1 MKKNII
7 ILILYL
13 IFGNLKSSA
22 QDINII
28 ERIREAHFDK
38 GEPLDTTYL
47 NNCLKSNDKTTVR
60 LAKGVLGNY
69 LIERASA
76 VGEKYWVDL
85 STDYISQY
93 KTAWFNDKTT
103 LNEEFLVFDD
113 LFRIC
118 MVLKKYYFFHM
129 ILGSL
134 HDQNIYL
141 INQTYYLYTELKTG
155 NLYNFLDYNTV
166 YKDKFHKDFTN
177 QYNLFNDKVK
187 SRILLNIS
195 AINFKN
201 LDSVKIEDFKSDI
214 KKFTKNSIPKLNSIE
229 DILFNLSYLN
239 FIEDTIAYKIANKNI
254 EFILS
259 KKYMPPFILQLELEN
274 VRLEQDE
281 LTHKLLY
288 AIAIEKYDFYT
299 GYNIALSDH
308 LNTLLLY
315 RGKVFNEID
324 KLHNLTYNR
333 YIKTVNL
340 ENEKSLDSLIYKID
354 IIRKN
359 SEWFILEPDWLNLKH
374 EIVSRAG
381 NPIFFTQELLNSKY
395 TNNLWLKGYNIGDS
409 LDSVYKS
416 TDYHKNIDEVNT
428 FHGID
433 NLIKY
438 FLNTPDNV
446 IANDT
451 SVLVKIDAIYKLLN
465 YIKSNDYY
473 NLESITYDK
482 LLLKQQLDKYI
493 IILQNILFI
502 KKEFKI
508 YEDVCK
514 IDDIY
519 FTRDKEDNI
528 DESLYVITSKAR
540 YLAFKEYATQKELAN
555 FDSLF
560 TKTYPVEINKML
572 KDHNLSSFRSL
583 LMTSNIKDVIFDI
596 KSRKNISD
604 SICLSL
610 LVLNDFLVNGYD
622 ERWINQEIN
631 LEVSSKRYLI
641 NAYKNKIF
649 CIDNTKLDTKKYIN
663 SEEPYVEID
672 EMFKNDSIGKKPKRV
687 IDSSSLLMY
696 FIANDLN
703 KYNLKGN
710 DIIKNL
716 KEENLF
722 LYGVYVSIKED
733 KLIKLISIDSLKRIF
748 NFYEPKQNNF
758 NPKHFFEEFSKNSS
772 TLYDILLKPFDSSL
786 IKDTI
791 VKLISPDGINS
802 IPIDYLF
809 ALKNKQYINF
819 VEYGSLYKSVF
830 KNEGLTFNKADSL
843 AVFSEMT
850 YNNIYCN
857 LNKSTNEKTRSGIM
871 PLKNS
876 FEERS
881 KITNYI
887 KNKLYIKN
895 EASKESFVNT
905 LISNKYSIIHLITHG
920 TYITNNTLKSMV
932 SDDEALSMKNNDE
945 RQVLIFSSDSASKE
959 NTNQNNILTAME
971 VIYFENLSKIKLIFL
986 SACETG
992 VSDINVYSKLGYQG
1006 FVNNFLERG
1015 VKSIIATRWKVGDSN
1030 SVRFAEKYYSNLV
1043 LTKDFQKAFY
1053 ETKKYFFN
1061 AKEAPFLWTSYV
1073 FVQ

>member
-1 MKKNII
+1 
-7 ILILYL
+7 
-13 IFGNLKSSA
+13 
-22 QDINII
+22 
-28 ERIREAHFDK
+28 
-38 GEPLDTTYL
+38 
-47 NNCLKSNDKTTVR
+47 
-60 LAKGVLGNY
+60 
-69 LIERASA
+69 
-76 VGEKYWVDL
+76 
-85 STDYISQY
+85 
-93 KTAWFNDKTT
+93 
-103 LNEEFLVFDD
+103 
-113 LFRIC
+113 
-118 MVLKKYYFFHM
+118 M

-540 YLAFKEYATQKELAN
+540 YLAFK
-555 FDSLF
+555 
-560 TKTYPVEINKML
+560 
-572 KDHNLSSFRSL
+572 
-583 LMTSNIKDVIFDI
+583 
-596 KSRKNISD
+596 
-604 SICLSL
+604 
-610 LVLNDFLVNGYD
+610 
-622 ERWINQEIN
+622 
-631 LEVSSKRYLI
+631 
-641 NAYKNKIF
+641 
-649 CIDNTKLDTKKYIN
+649 
-663 SEEPYVEID
+663 
-672 EMFKNDSIGKKPKRV
+672 
-687 IDSSSLLMY
+687 
-696 FIANDLN
+696 
-703 KYNLKGN
+703 
-710 DIIKNL
+710 
-716 KEENLF
+716 
-722 LYGVYVSIKED
+722 
-733 KLIKLISIDSLKRIF
+733 
-748 NFYEPKQNNF
+748 
-758 NPKHFFEEFSKNSS
+758 
-772 TLYDILLKPFDSSL
+772 
-786 IKDTI
+786 
-791 VKLISPDGINS
+791 
-802 IPIDYLF
+802 
-809 ALKNKQYINF
+809 
-819 VEYGSLYKSVF
+819 
-830 KNEGLTFNKADSL
+830 
-843 AVFSEMT
+843 
-850 YNNIYCN
+850 
-857 LNKSTNEKTRSGIM
+857 
-871 PLKNS
+871 
-876 FEERS
+876 
-881 KITNYI
+881 
-887 KNKLYIKN
+887 
-895 EASKESFVNT
+895 
-905 LISNKYSIIHLITHG
+905 
-920 TYITNNTLKSMV
+920 
-932 SDDEALSMKNNDE
+932 
-945 RQVLIFSSDSASKE
+945 
-959 NTNQNNILTAME
+959 
-971 VIYFENLSKIKLIFL
+971 
-986 SACETG
+986 
-992 VSDINVYSKLGYQG
+992 
-1006 FVNNFLERG
+1006 
-1015 VKSIIATRWKVGDSN
+1015 
-1030 SVRFAEKYYSNLV
+1030 
-1043 LTKDFQKAFY
+1043 
-1053 ETKKYFFN
+1053 
-1061 AKEAPFLWTSYV
+1061 
-1073 FVQ
+1073 